1 MKLSVAEALEKLRIC
16 LYELPITN
24 YFLFIY
30 IYFFFSFLLFLI
42 LFIHFI

>member
-1 MKLSVAEALEKLRIC
+1 MKLSVAEALEQLRIC

-30 IYFFFSFLLFLI
+30 IFFSFLLFLI